1 MNRLREIV
9 LLVLIL
15 GFATTAWA
23 GTGQYSGSLTIQ
35 GFAQDTTDGT
45 QYPFTTNVFLGHPF
59 GITCNPNY
67 GPGTKVCG
75 GMDASAQAGS
85 PLTGSGSVSVT
96 GTNPAGFTL
105 PQSDLVKKLGTPAT
119 TFIVNAKG
127 VKQPVRCNLT
137 STPGCGIPGGSF
149 SAYFPYIYS
158 YTYADLKNAAGSFF
172 GGGGPGNFAY
182 QISVGGNTVAKMV
195 IKQGANR
202 FGGTMKL
209 LGFFYSHGAY
219 FRNGGLSI
227 GSFEWL
233 FDRIGGMGYY
243 AGTGTAKVAT
253 APGTASSAFTLKH
266 TKLMQTATSTV
277 IAHYIGWTT
286 GTVTVTA
293 TKRGPFPS
301 VMQRK
306 GYDYR
311 TANGVGKIQLVSPL
325 LTAWRTPGFNTE
337 TNAVGFLNLEFTVVP
352 EPASWM
358 MLFAGAS
365 LLGLIY
371 RAQRRSR

>member
-1 MNRLREIV
+1 MRVMSRIREII

-23 GTGQYSGSLTIQ
+23 GLAQYTGSLFIH
-35 GFAQDTTDGT
+35 GFANDTTNGAS
-45 QYPFTTNVFLGHPF
+45 YPFTTNVFLGHPF
-59 GITCNPNY
+59 GITCNPGY

-75 GMDASAQAGS
+75 GTDPTAQVGS
-85 PLTGSGSVSVT
+85 PLTGAGTVSVT
-96 GTNPAGFTL
+96 GTSPAAFTL
-105 PQSDLVKKLGTPAT
+105 PQSALAKKLGTPAT
-119 TFIVNAKG
+119 TWITNAKG
-127 VKQPVRCNLT
+127 AKQPVRCVLT
-137 STPGCGIPGGSF
+137 STPGCGVPGGSF

-158 YTYADLKNAAGSFF
+158 YTYADLKNAAGNFF

-182 QISVGGNTVAKMV
+182 QINVGGVVAEMV

-202 FGGTMKL
+202 FGGTMQL
-209 LGFFYSHGAY
+209 LGYFYSHGGY

-227 GSFEWL
+227 GSFQWL
-233 FDRIGGMGYY
+233 FSKVGGMGYY
-243 AGTGTAKVAT
+243 IGTGTAKVAT
-253 APGTASSAFTLKH
+253 APGTATDSFTLKH
-266 TKLMQTATSTV
+266 TKLMQTGTSDV

-293 TKRGPFPS
+293 VKRGPFPS

-311 TANGVGKIQLVSPL
+311 TSKGAGKIQLVSPL
-325 LTAWRTPGFNTE
+325 LTAWRFPGANTE
-337 TNAVGFLNLEFTVVP
+337 TNAVGFLKLNFTP

-365 LLGLIY
+365 LLGLLY
-371 RAQRRSR
+371 RVQRRSH